1 MNKTGINILYD
12 KIAELY
18 KLNDISIDDSLTIT
32 NERHKQAIKN
42 MINYINKAKKAIGE
56 QMPIDIIT
64 INITDILEEIGKITG
79 EGVSEDIIS
88 EIFKKFCLGK

>member
-1 MNKTGINILYD
+1 MY
-12 KIAELY
+12 KI
-18 KLNDISIDDSLTIT
+18 NDISIDYSLTIT

-42 MINYINKAKKAIGE
+42 MINSIDKAKKAIGE

-79 EGVSEDIIS
+79 EGVSEDIIN

>member
-1 MNKTGINILYD
+1 MIN
-12 KIAELY
+12 
-18 KLNDISIDDSLTIT
+18 SID
-32 NERHKQAIKN
+32 
-42 MINYINKAKKAIGE
+42 KAKKAIGE

-79 EGVSEDIIS
+79 EGVSEDIIN